1 MRRYKLTFEYD
12 GTDFKGW
19 QKQPDVRT
27 VEGVIEKAFS
37 TLYQLEIDIVGQG
50 RTDSGVHAA
59 RQIAHAELPE
69 LYDTGRI
76 LHAMKGLLPKDVA
89 LLHIEPVP
97 PGFHARFDAI
107 SRSYRYQIM
116 TLPSPLMRHYSWYI
130 YSELDE
136 KKLHQCAKMV
146 EGEHDFINFCIP
158 SGDEFMTTICTITES
173 RWEKE
178 GEMLVY
184 NITGN
189 RFLRHM
195 VRRLVGTMI
204 NVSGGKLTTAEF
216 EELLRGNKTDTKG
229 HTAPAKGLMLEE
241 VEYPES
247 RS

>member
-1 MRRYKLTFEYD
+1 MRRYNLTFEYD
-12 GTDFKGW
+12 GREFSGW
-19 QKQPDVRT
+19 QKQPDART

-37 TLYQLEIDIVGQG
+37 TLYQQEIDIVGQG
-50 RTDSGVHAA
+50 RTDAGVHALG
-59 RQIAHAELPE
+59 QTAHAELPD

-76 LHAMKGLLPKDVA
+76 LHAMKGLLPDDAA
-89 LLHIEPVP
+89 LLNIEPVP
-97 PGFHARFDAI
+97 PGFHARFDAV
-107 SRSYRYQIM
+107 SRSYWYQIM
-116 TLPSPLMRHYSWYI
+116 TRPSPLMRHYSWYV

-146 EGEHDFINFCIP
+146 EGEHDFVNFCIP

-178 GEMLVY
+178 GEILVY

-204 NVSGGKLTTAEF
+204 KVAEGSLFVSEF
-216 EELLRGNKTDTKG
+216 QELLHQEEATQKG
-229 HTAPAKGLMLEE
+229 HTAPAHGLFLEN
-241 VEYPES
+241 VNYN
-247 RS
+247 